1 VLYCWAVQPVSR
13 RLTAVAVVAS
23 AMITALLSSTPAYAA
38 VPRIVLVYGPLLA
51 QPVIMTDWAAN
62 VGVQINHPGTAE
74 MFT

>member
-1 VLYCWAVQPVSR
+1 
-13 RLTAVAVVAS
+13 
-23 AMITALLSSTPAYAA
+23 MITALLSSTPAYAA